1 MELPTAKLDS
11 APNSYINRQV
21 PSVLGE
27 IHEFGRIDAES
38 EKQLG
43 QFFLRTDGYQ
53 RIENQNHIVVTGR
66 KGTGKTAIYKT
77 LIDRSNEF
85 SNVLVAGLQFR
96 NYPWGVHSNVRD
108 QDAASVERYFNS
120 WKFLILVELS
130 KLVLT
135 DSDHELPEDENATKA
150 AEVLSGF
157 IQTNWGS
164 LDFEF
169 RDIFKKKKFSF
180 QFEPKVFGVSL
191 GSLQIEDVPR
201 DRLAGFLE
209 EANRWL
215 FQCLSY
221 ILASD
226 HWYYVLFD
234 DLDLAYNPDDAEYE
248 ARLVGLLLA
257 ARDVFN
263 WAGEKGLD
271 VAPVIFIRSDIYDSL
286 QFPDKNKITQNL
298 VESLTWND
306 DEDGGD
312 SSLKTLI
319 NQRIR
324 VILGDR
330 SADWDQ
336 VFEDQLMRG
345 TQTKFKHM
353 AARTYLRPRDM
364 IFFANSCLEAAKKAG
379 AEKITNQNV
388 AEARPKYSEFLV
400 AELDDEI
407 HPVLEGWGSLLDV
420 LRRIHTMRFSRD
432 IFASSFAE
440 LKLEDRLGHT
450 VEDAL
455 ELLYRF
461 SVLGF
466 VKIGGAGYGGS
477 ATAFRYRSPSIS
489 FDPAATTLVVHPG
502 LKEALE
508 LVESGEERR

>member
-1 MELPTAKLDS
+1 M
-11 APNSYINRQV
+11 
-21 PSVLGE
+21 PSVLRS
-27 IHEFGRIDAES
+27 IREFGRIDAES

-43 QFFLRTDGYQ
+43 QFFLRTDAYQ
-53 RIENQNHIVVTGR
+53 RIEDQQHLVVTGR

-77 LIDRSNEF
+77 LLDRSDDI

-96 NYPWGVHSNVRD
+96 NYPWGVHSNVSD
-108 QDAASVERYFNS
+108 DDAASVERYFNS

-135 DSDHELPEDENATKA
+135 DADHELPENENATKA
-150 AEVLSGF
+150 AKVLAGF
-157 IQTNWGS
+157 IHANWGS

-191 GSLQIEDVPR
+191 ASLQIEDVPR

-221 ILASD
+221 VLASD
-226 HWYYVLFD
+226 FWYYVLFD
-234 DLDLAYNPDDAEYE
+234 DLDLAFDPGDSEYE
-248 ARLVGLLLA
+248 ARLIGLLLA

-263 WAGEKGLD
+263 WATVKHLS
-271 VAPVIFIRSDIYDSL
+271 VAPVVFIRSDIYDSL

-298 VESLTWND
+298 VESLVWND

-324 VILGDR
+324 VILGE
-330 SADWDQ
+330 SAADWDQ

-364 IFFANSCLEAAKKAG
+364 IFFGNCCLDAARKAG
-379 AEKITNQNV
+379 VEKITNQNV
-388 AEARPKYSEFLV
+388 AEARPRYSEFLV
-400 AELDDEI
+400 SELDDEI
-407 HPVLEGWGSLLDV
+407 HPVLEGWQSYLDL
-420 LRRIHTMRFSRD
+420 LRRIHTMRFGRD
-432 IFASSFAE
+432 SFEGSFDE
-440 LKLEDRLGHT
+440 LKLQDRLGLS

-466 VKIGGAGYGGS
+466 VKIGGGGYGGS
-477 ATAFRYRSPSIS
+477 ATAFRYKSPSIS
-489 FDPAATTLVVHPG
+489 FDPAASSLAVHPG

-508 LVESGEERR
+508 LVESGDERR

>member
-1 MELPTAKLDS
+1 
-11 APNSYINRQV
+11 V
-21 PSVLGE
+21 PSVLSQ
-27 IHEFGRIDAES
+27 IREFGRIDAES

-43 QFFLRTDGYQ
+43 QFFLRTDAYQ
-53 RIENQNHIVVTGR
+53 RIEDGRHIVVTGR

-77 LIDRSNEF
+77 LIDRSDEF
-85 SNVLVAGLQFR
+85 SNVLVTGLQFR
-96 NYPWGVHSNVRD
+96 NYPWGVHSDVND
-108 QDAASVERYFNS
+108 QNAASVERYFNS

-135 DSDHELPEDENATKA
+135 DAKHELPENDHATKA
-150 AEVLSGF
+150 AEVLAGF

-191 GSLQIEDVPR
+191 GSLQMENVPR
-201 DRLAGFLE
+201 DQLAGFLE

-221 ILASD
+221 VLAPD
-226 HWYYVLFD
+226 YWYYVLFD
-234 DLDLAYNPDDAEYE
+234 DLDLAYDPADSENE
-248 ARLVGLLLA
+248 ARLIGLLLA
-257 ARDVFN
+257 ARDIFN
-263 WAGEKGLD
+263 WAKERRVD
-271 VAPVIFIRSDIYDSL
+271 VAPIIFIRSDIYDSL

-324 VILGDR
+324 VILG
-330 SADWDQ
+330 SSAADWDQ

-364 IFFANSCLEAAKKAG
+364 IFFGNCCLEAARKSG
-379 AEKITNQNV
+379 VERITNQNV
-388 AEARPKYSEFLV
+388 AEARPKYSEFLI

-407 HPVLEGWGSLLDV
+407 HPVLADWEGLLDV

-432 IFASSFAE
+432 TFANSFSE
-440 LKLEDRLGHT
+440 LKLEQRLGLT
-450 VEDAL
+450 VEDSL

-477 ATAFRYRSPSIS
+477 ANAFRYKSPSIG
-489 FDPAATTLVVHPG
+489 FDPGASNLVVHPG
-502 LKEALE
+502 LKETLE